1 MPSRRTRLIAVQAAS
16 LPALAMDRSALQR
29 RLAETEE
36 RIANGER
43 QIAQQRKLVAKLD
56 ADGRGAAHAKYLL
69 AGLELLQ
76 SARRDSR
83 EWLLKQ
89 LMRSMT
95 ARRFPPPWSVEEPD
109 MKLGQKCFRNSG

>member
-1 MPSRRTRLIAVQAAS
+1 MAKVWDDLARRDCRRCYYENYGLDQQGDSCAAS
-16 LPALAMDRSALQR
+16 RQIQAFAEQCRELAKPLGGQLKQTLEEMAKVWDDLAR
-29 RLAETEE
+29 RLV
-36 RIANGER
+36 G
-43 QIAQQRKLVAKLD
+43 KLD

-89 LMRSMT
+89 LN
-95 ARRFPPPWSVEEPD
+95 A
-109 MKLGQKCFRNSG
+109 